1 MPGVT
6 HVWLVFWGQR
16 KFTLTSPWA
25 EVCERVGSEAP
36 EVLRRLDTHLW
47 VWAAFTFH
55 FWSCLLVLSLILINE
70 QSTSLVNRAVRSVLV
85 LGRAEMW

>member
-55 FWSCLLVLSLILINE
+55 FWSRLLVLSLILINE
-70 QSTSLVNRAVRSVLV
+70 QSTSLVNRAVRNVLV
-85 LGRAEMW
+85 PGRAEMW